1 MPSDEISIAELVRK
15 RVAEELP
22 ISKVAPVGKES
33 NSPNL
38 EREDFYLSLGP
49 ETGAGCWFAEK
60 NEDQLVCNINNDNW
74 WAYDKSKHR
83 WVEDLSGQSLK
94 EVESIAVRCIERSV
108 ELSSKIRDA
117 VKNGEGESE
126 EVGKL
131 KTQRKVCNAFANK
144 IQNRPRAPERS
155 KIRTDQQV

>member
-1 MPSDEISIAELVRK
+1 MEEPWIPARAAMIFRGFMMTSDEISIAELVRK

-83 WVEDLSGQSLK
+83 WVEDLRT
-94 EVESIAVRCIERSV
+94 VIERSGIHSCT
-108 ELSSKIRDA
+108 LCRKIRGI
-117 VKNGEGESE
+117 V
-126 EVGKL
+126 L
-131 KTQRKVCNAFANK
+131 
-144 IQNRPRAPERS
+144 
-155 KIRTDQQV
+155 